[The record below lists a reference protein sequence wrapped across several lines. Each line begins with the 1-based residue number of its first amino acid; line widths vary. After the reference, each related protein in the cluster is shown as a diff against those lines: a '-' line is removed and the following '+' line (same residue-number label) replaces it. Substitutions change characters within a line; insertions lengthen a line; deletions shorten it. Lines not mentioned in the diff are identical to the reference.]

1 MPCRAVC
8 FLTTTLIFTDWE
20 PTTFSC
26 QWTVLTEP
34 ESLTTRG
41 MGHKHLT
48 TKVYLRVQ
56 FSIVFF
62 LSILTWN
69 NTFNWVGYSRLFVLQ
84 WKAVEDLCSFLALKS
99 RIVRGTIITDLG
111 LVAMKARTFSLL
123 VVSLLLEAG
132 RVSGNLALE
141 YYCWDLF
148 SSITKTC
155 EITKFFDTCHI
166 VRSAPFTPK
175 LFKHV

>member
-1 MPCRAVC
+1 MPFRAVC

-41 MGHKHLT
+41 MDHKHLT
-48 TKVYLRVQ
+48 TKVYRTVQ
-56 FSIVFF
+56 FSIVFFFF

-69 NTFNWVGYSRLFVLQ
+69 NTFKWVGYSRLSVLQ
-84 WKAVEDLCSFLALKS
+84 CTVVEDFCSFLALRN

-111 LVAMKARTFSLL
+111 LVAMKACTFSLL
-123 VVSLLLEAG
+123 VVSLLLEAD
-132 RVSGNLALE
+132 RVSNNLALE
-141 YYCWDLF
+141 YYYLDLF
-148 SSITKTC
+148 PTITKSC
-155 EITKFFDTCHI
+155 EITKFFDTRHI
-166 VRSAPFTPK
+166 VRSALFTPK
-175 LFKHV
+175 LFS